1 MSSEY
6 EFEFDLHD
14 IPAQDHRIKR
24 FIENAEESESLDATA
39 FTDKK
44 WHEVNQVRPGIS
56 SMMHIFMKNG
66 EYVVFHEEDM
76 IKGHWNQLDDPTQI
90 LIITDPTHAVKK
102 DLKTGGIYSIVW
114 QDDISLIL
122 EKENISKS
130 SENSHYLLM
139 SSISGQ
145 DLSFSDFMDKMESMH
160 LSTKAPSVVYV
171 VIIVFILVMLVL
183 YFTLQ

>member
-14 IPAQDHRIKR
+14 IPAQDHRIRR
-24 FIENAEESESLDATA
+24 FIENAEEAEPLDALA
-39 FTDKK
+39 FADKK
-44 WHEVNQVRPGIS
+44 WHEVNQVRPGIGS
-56 SMMHIFMKNG
+56 LMHIFMKNG
-66 EYVVFHEEDM
+66 EYVVFHDEDM
-76 IKGHWNQLDDPTQI
+76 IKGHWNQLEDPTQI
-90 LIITDPTHAVKK
+90 LIITDPTHSVKQ
-102 DLKTGGIYSIVW
+102 DLKTGGIYSIAW
-114 QDDISLIL
+114 QDESTLIL

-130 SENSHYLLM
+130 SVNSHYLLM
-139 SSISGQ
+139 SSVSGQ
-145 DLSFSDFMDKMESMH
+145 DVSFTDFMDKMESMH

>member
-24 FIENAEESESLDATA
+24 FLENSEEAEPIESTA

-44 WHEVNQVRPGIS
+44 WHEVNQVRPGIDS
-56 SMMHIFMKNG
+56 LIHIFMKNG
-66 EYVVFHEEDM
+66 EYVVFHDEDM
-76 IKGHWNQLDDPTQI
+76 IKGHWNQLDDPNQI
-90 LIITDPTHAVKK
+90 LIITDPTHSVKK
-102 DLKTGGIYSIVW
+102 DLKTGGIYSIAW
-114 QDDISLIL
+114 QDLDTLIL
-122 EKENISKS
+122 EKENISKA

-139 SSISGQ
+139 SCEAGMKA
-145 DLSFSDFMDKMESMH
+145 SFSEFMDKMESMH
-160 LSTKAPSVVYV
+160 LSTKAPSIVYV